1 MSITHSEEKVS
12 HTVLVTV
19 VGPEESIDLELPGDV
34 PVVDLIPAFVELFAL
49 ESHSSDPYVWALG
62 PSEGPPFP
70 KENTLLQCGVV
81 DGDQIFLQ
89 TREAWNRNLSA
100 HAKVSDEQALSSA
113 PGASSDND
121 ASQNDDRLSSN
132 EWKPRGRTRAIL
144 PEAIP
149 WQKRVE
155 AVLRAVFS
163 HETPTLESSSSETSP
178 TSGHLLSPSSLAIQK
193 APGWWKRARKTWR
206 KTNYLNQLDERIA
219 EPQLQRCA
227 TIAVVS
233 PKGGVGKTTIT
244 ALLGTL
250 LAFVRRD
257 RIVAIDTNP
266 DFGSLGRIL
275 APDHQIFVDDL
286 LYLLDNT
293 PLTVTRLD
301 GNLGRAV
308 HGLMV
313 LPAPTDPVRM
323 ATLDE
328 AAYTRVVRR
337 LQEMVGVVVLD
348 CGTGLQDPASK
359 AALATADQI
368 VLVTDAQPSSASLVT
383 EAAALLQQ
391 EGTPIWM
398 VVNKMSAK
406 GIRLDLQALEHAIP
420 HARGFIE
427 IPAESQAADQ
437 LSAGIFD
444 WHDAPSSWKR
454 VVRELAVSL
463 IAEWPVLGISK

>member
-1 MSITHSEEKVS
+1 MSITQSEEKVL

-34 PVVDLIPAFVELFAL
+34 PVGDLIPAFVELFAL
-49 ESHSSDPYVWALG
+49 ESHSNDPYVWALG

-70 KENTLLQCGVV
+70 KEHSLLQCGVV
-81 DGDQIFLQ
+81 DGAQIFLQ
-89 TREAWNRNLSA
+89 PHDAWNRNLSDLPGL
-100 HAKVSDEQALSSA
+100 SYEQAQSST
-113 PGASSDND
+113 PGTSSEED
-121 ASQNDDRLSSN
+121 ASPFDANVSPK
-132 EWKPRGRTRAIL
+132 EWTPRERTQAVL

-149 WQKRVE
+149 WRKRVE
-155 AVLRAVFS
+155 AVLRTVFT
-163 HETPTLESSSSETSP
+163 HETHIRASRGSEISP
-178 TSGHLLSPSSLAIQK
+178 SSGHGLSPSSLAIQK

-275 APDHQIFVDDL
+275 VPGHEIFVDDL
-286 LYLLDNT
+286 LYLLDST
-293 PLTVTRLD
+293 PLSVTRLD

-328 AAYTRVVRR
+328 AAYTRVVHR
-337 LQEMVGVVVLD
+337 LQEMVGVIVLD

-368 VLVTDAQPSSASLVT
+368 VLVTDAHPASASLVT

-391 EGTPIWM
+391 ERTPIWM

-406 GIRLDLQALEHAIP
+406 GSRLDLQALEHAIP

-427 IPAESQAADQ
+427 LPAEAQAADL

-444 WHDAPSSWKR
+444 WHDAPSTWKR
-454 VVRELAVSL
+454 GIRELAVSL